1 MEIDGL
7 QLVWLGHACFKIKN
21 NELVI
26 YIDPFQIEDGE
37 KADIILITH
46 DHYDH
51 CSPKDIRKIT
61 KEDTIIVCNEACA
74 KKLNKEVKIIK
85 ENESIEVLGVT
96 IKAVPAY
103 NTEKEFHP
111 KGYGLGFVIELG
123 GKRIYHAGDTDFIP
137 EMKNLQNID
146 VALLPVGG
154 TYTMNA
160 EQAVEAA
167 ELIKPKIAIPM
178 HYGSIVGS
186 ANDAETFKELYS
198 GRAYILKKGE

>member
-7 QLVWLGHACFKIKN
+7 QLVWLGHAGFKIKKDGI
-21 NELVI
+21 VI
-26 YIDPFQIEDGE
+26 YIDPFQIEEEE

-51 CSPKDIRKIT
+51 CSKEDIEKIRKD
-61 KEDTIIVCNEACA
+61 DTIIVCNEKTAA
-74 KKLNKEVKIIK
+74 KIEGNKKIVSPD
-85 ENESIEVLGVT
+85 ETIEVLG
-96 IKAVPAY
+96 IKIYAVHAY
-103 NTEKEFHP
+103 NIGKEFHP
-111 KGYGLGFVIELG
+111 KGYGLGFIVEIA

-137 EMKNLQNID
+137 EMKDIQNID
-146 VALLPVGG
+146 IALLPVGG
-154 TYTMNA
+154 TYTMDA

-186 ANDAETFKELYS
+186 EKDAETFKELYS

>member
-1 MEIDGL
+1 MEIDGI
-7 QLVWLGHACFKIKN
+7 QLVWLGHAGFKIKN
-21 NELVI
+21 NGIVI
-26 YIDPFQIEDGE
+26 YIDPFQIEDNE

-51 CSPKDIRKIT
+51 CSPKDIEKIA
-61 KEDTIIVCNEACA
+61 KEDTTIVCNEVCA
-74 KKLNKEVKIIK
+74 SKLDRKARIIK
-85 ENESIEVLGVT
+85 ENGSIEVLGVI

-103 NTEKEFHP
+103 NLNKEFHP
-111 KGYGLGFVIELG
+111 KGYGVGFVIELS
-123 GKRIYHAGDTDFIP
+123 GKCIYHAGDTDFIP

-146 VALLPVGG
+146 IALLPVGG

-186 ANDAETFKELYS
+186 ISDAETFKELYS

>member
-1 MEIDGL
+1 M
-7 QLVWLGHACFKIKN
+7 
-21 NELVI
+21 
-26 YIDPFQIEDGE
+26 
-37 KADIILITH
+37 
-46 DHYDH
+46 
-51 CSPKDIRKIT
+51 
-61 KEDTIIVCNEACA
+61 
-74 KKLNKEVKIIK
+74 
-85 ENESIEVLGVT
+85 LGVI

-103 NTEKEFHP
+103 NLNKEFHP
-111 KGYGLGFVIELG
+111 KGYGVGFVIELS
-123 GKRIYHAGDTDFIP
+123 GKCIYHAGDTDFIP

-146 VALLPVGG
+146 IALLPVGG

-186 ANDAETFKELYS
+186 ISDAETFKELYS